1 MATYKAKSII
11 LKSYRLGESDKIIK
25 LYSME
30 SGVINAVAKGAFNL
44 KSKFSGRL
52 ELYNII
58 DCEISSGKNLD
69 IITQVE
75 IIEAFKNISLDFFK
89 FSICQIISETIL
101 KTQSE
106 KSPSI
111 NIFKLLYVTFRE
123 INKANAED
131 NLTLKKILIFFLAKF
146 LRIMGYIP
154 LFDYCSICGNKLSD
168 EDLESER
175 KSFIF
180 SIKYGGAICN
190 KCRKNIDRVL
200 FIDKDC
206 TDILVSLF
214 YIKIEKFLNINI
226 SEKNTNVLLNI
237 IENYFIYHLD
247 IKIESFDYLKKIE
260 KIKL

>member
-11 LKSYRLGESDKIIK
+11 IKSYRLGESDKIIK

-30 SGVINAVAKGAFNL
+30 SGIISAVAKGAFNL

-58 DCEISSGKNLD
+58 DCEISSGRNLD

-75 IIEAFKNISLDFFK
+75 IIEAFKNISCDFFK
-89 FSICQIISETIL
+89 FSISQIISEIIL

-111 NIFKLLYVTFRE
+111 NIFKLLYVTFKE

-146 LRIMGYIP
+146 LKIMGYVP

-168 EDLESER
+168 EDLKYER
-175 KSFIF
+175 KGFIF

-190 KCRKNIDRVL
+190 KCRKNIDRLL
-200 FIDKDC
+200 FIGKDC
-206 TDILVSLF
+206 LDIFMNLF
-214 YIKIEKFLNINI
+214 YIKIERLPDLNI
-226 SEKNTNVLLNI
+226 SEKNTDVLLNI

>member
-11 LKSYRLGESDKIIK
+11 IKSYRLGESDKIIK

-30 SGVINAVAKGAFNL
+30 SGIISAVAKGAFNL

-58 DCEISSGKNLD
+58 DCEISSGRNLD

-75 IIEAFKNISLDFFK
+75 IIEAFKNISCDFFK
-89 FSICQIISETIL
+89 FSISQIISEIIL

-111 NIFKLLYVTFRE
+111 NIFKLLYVTFKE

-146 LRIMGYIP
+146 LKIMGYVP

-168 EDLESER
+168 EDLKYER
-175 KSFIF
+175 KGFIF

-190 KCRKNIDRVL
+190 KCRKNIDRLL
-200 FIDKDC
+200 FIEKDC
-206 TDILVSLF
+206 LDIFMNLF
-214 YIKIEKFLNINI
+214 YIKIERLPDLNI
-226 SEKNTNVLLNI
+226 SEKNTDVLLNI